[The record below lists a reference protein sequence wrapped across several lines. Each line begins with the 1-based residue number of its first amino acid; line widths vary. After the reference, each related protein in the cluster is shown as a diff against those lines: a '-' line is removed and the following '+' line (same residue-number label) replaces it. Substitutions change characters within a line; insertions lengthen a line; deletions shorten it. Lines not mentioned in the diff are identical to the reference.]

1 MKNGRS
7 YTKMCK
13 DLFCVELKKKYF
25 LLKTFLIKWMVT
37 YKNGKKSQR
46 EVKSPPHTELARILL
61 GRLSVFVSTK
71 SKLLLQT

>member
-1 MKNGRS
+1 MENGRS

-13 DLFCVELKKKYF
+13 DLFSVELKKKHF
-25 LLKTFLIKWMVT
+25 FIKRMVT

-46 EVKSPPHTELARILL
+46 GVKSPSQTEPARIGV
-61 GRLSVFVSTK
+61 GRLSVSVSTK